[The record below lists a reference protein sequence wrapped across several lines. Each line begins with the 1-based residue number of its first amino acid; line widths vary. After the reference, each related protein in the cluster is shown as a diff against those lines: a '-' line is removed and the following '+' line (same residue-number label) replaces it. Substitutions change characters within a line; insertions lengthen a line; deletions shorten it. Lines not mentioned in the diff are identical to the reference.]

1 MAYIFG
7 TGYEWPLKE
16 AEMRMFPRD
25 EAEEVPVMPVVPD
38 PSIDPV
44 LVQAIDTVARRLVA
58 LRAEG
63 ENVEGW
69 DVFHGYVLNADWR
82 RIEARA
88 EQLVK
93 ELDRG
98 EGPFQAAYNLLKA
111 RAEHEAT

>member
-1 MAYIFG
+1 
-7 TGYEWPLKE
+7 
-16 AEMRMFPRD
+16 MRIFPRD
-25 EAEEVPVMPVVPD
+25 EKNEMPVMPVSPD
-38 PSIDPV
+38 PSIDAT
-44 LVQAIDTVARRLVA
+44 LVQAVDTVARRLVV

-88 EQLVK
+88 AQLVR

-111 RAEHEAT
+111 RAEHE